1 MKDKQNL
8 LEIIITEATNVFLE
22 KGYKNLNVDELVD
35 QIGISKATFYK
46 YIPSKEFLFEECIR
60 RYLEK
65 FKKGIR
71 SQINRILK
79 SNKETFFPFFMDII
93 KISNNFLATIT
104 TLISP
109 RVEKRFPQ
117 IRVKLQ
123 ELTKKQIESSFYS
136 IIKKGRELGLIKKD
150 IDDEVLYFI
159 IYTTLTNLKSFI
171 HRQNKEFTLENF
183 FKDYFFILFNGILVN
198 EIKNLYYPQVIS
210 ISYEK

>member
-8 LEIIITEATNVFLE
+8 LEIIISEATNVFLE

-159 IYTTLTNLKSFI
+159 IYTTLTHLKSFI

-183 FKDYFFILFNGILVN
+183 FKNYFFILFNGILVN
-198 EIKNLYYPQVIS
+198 EIKNLYYPQVLS
-210 ISYEK
+210 HSYEK

>member
-8 LEIIITEATNVFLE
+8 LEIIISEATNVFLE

-46 YIPSKEFLFEECIR
+46 YIPSKEFLFEECIH

-171 HRQNKEFTLENF
+171 QRQSKVFTLENF

-198 EIKNLYYPQVIS
+198 EIKNLYYPQVTS

>member
-8 LEIIITEATNVFLE
+8 LEIIISEATNIFLE

-60 RYLEK
+60 RYMEK

-109 RVEKRFPQ
+109 RIEKRFPQ

-123 ELTKKQIESSFYS
+123 DFTKKQIESSFYS
-136 IIKKGRELGLIKKD
+136 IIKKGRDLGLIKKD

-159 IYTTLTNLKSFI
+159 VYTTLTNLKSFI
-171 HRQNKEFTLENF
+171 HKQNKEITLENF
-183 FKDYFFILFNGILVN
+183 FKHYFSIILNGILIG
-198 EIKNLYYPQVIS
+198 EIKNLYYSQVFNY
-210 ISYEK
+210 SYEK